1 MSLARHFSMSIG
13 ISAELG
19 DESTGFAVLMRAN
32 GFNLLDGDGTK
43 RGFMA
48 VALLVDLAI
57 LLAKRFRNRWFSQ
70 RMRTLLHPIA
80 P

>member
-1 MSLARHFSMSIG
+1 MILKTHGRSRWKHYWRCIGRRRMTIG

-57 LLAKRFRNRWFSQ
+57 L
-70 RMRTLLHPIA
+70 
-80 P
+80 